1 MGVLHETGHALYEM
15 GLPQDWRSQPV
26 GDARGM
32 SLHESQSLL
41 FEMQVCRSQE
51 FLTYAAPIM
60 ADAFDG
66 EGPAWS
72 ADNLSRLYSHVEP
85 GFIRVDA
92 DEVTYPAH
100 VFLRYRLERALIE
113 GDMEAAD
120 IPTAWNDSMR
130 RILGITPPSDRE
142 GCLQDIHW
150 YDGAWGYFPTYT
162 LGAMMAAQIFD
173 AARTAEPDILP
184 SIAKGDFQPLLKWLR
199 KNVHGHASKFETPEL
214 LENATGRPLDAE
226 TFKTHL
232 KRRYLG

>member
-1 MGVLHETGHALYEM
+1 MAEA
-15 GLPQDWRSQPV
+15 
-26 GDARGM
+26 
-32 SLHESQSLL
+32 
-41 FEMQVCRSQE
+41 FEGQ
-51 FLTYAAPIM
+51 
-60 ADAFDG
+60 
-66 EGPAWS
+66 GPAWS

-100 VFLRYRLERALIE
+100 VILRYRLERALIE

-120 IPTAWNDSMR
+120 IPTAWNEALQ

-184 SIAKGDFQPLLKWLR
+184 SIARGNFQPLLNWLR
-199 KNVHGHASKFETPEL
+199 KNVHGYASKFETPEL
-214 LENATGRPLDAE
+214 LEKATGRPLDAE

-232 KRRYLG
+232 KSRYLGRPL